1 MTAYHKTL
9 IVALAAYEL
18 NNDSL
23 YYIYSCLKDRKK
35 ELLPILESEFDAAIN
50 WLRNNKMIV
59 NPDKFQ
65 VILLDKLNSNN
76 TNIKV
81 KIGNKK
87 NKLTSSV

>member
-1 MTAYHKTL
+1 MLLTAYHKTL
-9 IVALAAYEL
+9 IVALAAYGL

-23 YYIYSCLKDRKK
+23 CYIYSYLKNRTK
-35 ELLPILESEFDAAIN
+35 ELLPILESECDAPIS
-50 WLRNNKMIV
+50 WLHNNKKIV

-81 KIGNKK
+81 KIGNKI
-87 NKLTSSV
+87 